1 MTQVAN
7 LNTGMAMPAKGDAT
21 FQKHDQSQLVLDE
34 FASIMNQNAQGFLNT
49 ETGFEARSNEMS
61 DDRVFMGQSTD
72 ALKKDYEKFGSSN
85 SRKIA
90 KAQTERTDGE
100 VVSQKVQEL
109 AGKVK
114 EAVKETM
121 QVSDEEIAQAMETL
135 GFTALDLLQPQN
147 LIQVVQELTG
157 STDVSAL
164 LTNGNFQIT
173 MQEVSGLISGFQQD
187 NGINAVQFSDLLEQ
201 LSAQIDDLEQK
212 VKELLNVSET
222 PESEPMTDM
231 QAEELPEQ
239 PVNLQEMPEV
249 PSDRTGTKT
258 VAVVEQQSPVMQT
271 VPEEQQSVTE
281 ELPEQTYAVADEAI
295 SEQSAQTNGQDESPM
310 PQGEKSKQQ
319 LSNAAADHTDT
330 MTGQHVG
337 MFRENPAITN
347 DVNVAAKPE
356 TPQLQSY
363 VELEQLMEQ
372 MEGLARTFASTEGT
386 TVEMQLNPENLGRLV
401 LNVTEKN
408 GNVTAQITA
417 SNDQVKE
424 ALQTQLAELRS
435 TLEAQGIK
443 VEAVEVTARSHEFE
457 QNLDGNAAAN
467 GQMQEQEERYAP
479 RGQNGRHNLNR
490 NNLDELSGIMSE
502 EEALV
507 AQMMRDNGGTVDF
520 TA

>member
-1 MTQVAN
+1 
-7 LNTGMAMPAKGDAT
+7 
-21 FQKHDQSQLVLDE
+21 
-34 FASIMNQNAQGFLNT
+34 
-49 ETGFEARSNEMS
+49 
-61 DDRVFMGQSTD
+61 
-72 ALKKDYEKFGSSN
+72 
-85 SRKIA
+85 
-90 KAQTERTDGE
+90 
-100 VVSQKVQEL
+100 
-109 AGKVK
+109 
-114 EAVKETM
+114 
-121 QVSDEEIAQAMETL
+121 
-135 GFTALDLLQPQN
+135 
-147 LIQVVQELTG
+147 
-157 STDVSAL
+157 
-164 LTNGNFQIT
+164 
-173 MQEVSGLISGFQQD
+173 
-187 NGINAVQFSDLLEQ
+187 
-201 LSAQIDDLEQK
+201 
-212 VKELLNVSET
+212 
-222 PESEPMTDM
+222 
-231 QAEELPEQ
+231 
-239 PVNLQEMPEV
+239 MPEV
-249 PSDRTGTKT
+249 SSDRTATKT
-258 VAVVEQQSPVMQT
+258 VAAVEQQSPVMQT

-467 GQMQEQEERYAP
+467 GQMQEQEERHAP